1 MADFSRMG
9 AALMVE
15 ELEPHLEWLK
25 AGKRDLEIQD
35 FSQVAV
41 LDSDWQTVAEN
52 VTSALEGFE
61 GRMGIHG
68 PFWGLD
74 IANLDPILRKATSKR
89 LLQGL
94 DAAEQVGAT
103 HMVIHSPVE
112 PWMHRHIMHDNTLRT
127 QVIGVMRETLAP
139 VLEKAESIGCCLVME
154 NIRDLEPRLQVEL
167 IHAMNSDAIRMSI
180 DIGHTFIMQRQN
192 GAPTPD
198 RFVAEAGNLLE
209 HVHIQD
215 TDGFLDRHWLAGQ
228 GDINFEAL
236 FEELAKLEDMPRL
249 IIEVRQK
256 DKIQEN
262 AAWLLENFAR

>member
-9 AALMVE
+9 AALMFE
-15 ELEPHLEWLK
+15 ELEPHLNWLRE
-25 AGKRDLEIQD
+25 GKRDLEIQD
-35 FSQVAV
+35 FHEVAL
-41 LDSDWQTVAEN
+41 LDGDWQATAEKIKA
-52 VTSALEGFE
+52 ALEGFE
-61 GRMGIHG
+61 GRMGVHG
-68 PFWGLD
+68 PFWGMD
-74 IANLDPILRKATSKR
+74 IANPDPLLRKATSQR

-94 DAAEQVGAT
+94 DAAEYVGAT

-112 PWMHRHIMHDNTLRT
+112 PWMHRHIMHDSNLRQ
-127 QVIGVMRETLAP
+127 QVITMMRETLAP
-139 VLEKAESIGCCLVME
+139 ALEKAESIGCCLVME

-167 IHAMNSDAIRMSI
+167 IRAMNSDAIRMSI
-180 DIGHTFIMQRQN
+180 DIGHAFIMQRQN

-198 RFVAEAGNLLE
+198 RFVAEAGELLE

-215 TDGFLDRHWLAGQ
+215 SDGFLDRHWLAGQ

-236 FEELAKLEDMPRL
+236 FEELAKLEHMPRL